1 MLDGTIKP
9 SDKEIS
15 SDLWDLER
23 RPSDGHTIEQ
33 VVNDVKFLGLVA
45 LARRKKR
52 FDSGALALNKTKLS
66 FVLDK
71 KSGNPTGMRAYPIR
85 KSNNLVEEYMLL
97 ANFLVAQ
104 RLLQAYVRVIASL
117 HTQELTSYYRVRY
130 GKDGPSLLRN
140 HPRPAPK
147 PLEEL
152 RKICVAHNIALDTGS
167 AKTMQTSLEKL
178 RNRVSS
184 GGRFQQIDYDAVIGL
199 LTRPMKQAQYLSAG
213 GTWWYFKPF
222 HCLSNI
228 THSNSNSQN
237 AHSNVTKTRTQVPRL
252 QERGVISH
260 LRYRITLTLHLPF
273 VDMLMYSFIVFWTMR

>member
-1 MLDGTIKP
+1 MVKGDRPWYGRTVIRSCCKLDYGTAQNMLDGTIKP

-104 RLLQAYVRVIASL
+104 RLLQAYVLFERS
-117 HTQELTSYYRVRY
+117 VRAR
-130 GKDGPSLLRN
+130 SARIFN
-140 HPRPAPK
+140 HIP
-147 PLEEL
+147 
-152 RKICVAHNIALDTGS
+152 
-167 AKTMQTSLEKL
+167 
-178 RNRVSS
+178 RVSL
-184 GGRFQQIDYDAVIGL
+184 Y
-199 LTRPMKQAQYLSAG
+199 
-213 GTWWYFKPF
+213 
-222 HCLSNI
+222 
-228 THSNSNSQN
+228 HSHVSLVECYEILNSN
-237 AHSNVTKTRTQVPRL
+237 T
-252 QERGVISH
+252 
-260 LRYRITLTLHLPF
+260 TLEQIRKGRSLTP
-273 VDMLMYSFIVFWTMR
+273 SKSS